1 MKYRQIILVTSIL
14 FIIIILCGCKS
25 DSTGPSQSSNHINLI
40 GSYNTPGFSYGIYVE
55 TISGIAYAFVA
66 DGQSGLEIINVT
78 NRSNPILVS
87 RFQTSGSAIDVTV
100 ALINSI
106 YFAFISDGNQGL
118 DILNI
123 SNISSPILDTTISI
137 NNEPFYTAFVDVQH
151 RVAYAGTLYGN
162 LYIYNLSNLP
172 NSINQLSVYSTLD
185 HILSV
190 QVLDNLAYLGVASLG
205 LKILDVSNPI
215 TPGSI
220 GAYHPP
226 SPVYNVKVSG
236 NYAYLA
242 DGDNGILIIDVTNPF
257 IPAFYSS
264 AKTTGATYVG
274 LAYNESFLYSADG
287 NFGVEVFNVA
297 TPSSPL
303 EVANYKTGDL
313 AQNVFYYNGYI
324 YVAASTQGLLILQYQ
339 P

>member
-1 MKYRQIILVTSIL
+1 MKFRSITIVTSLILFTIILS
-14 FIIIILCGCKS
+14 GCKS
-25 DSTGPSQSSNHINLI
+25 DSTGPSQSSNHVNLI
-40 GSYNTPGFSYGIYVE
+40 GSYNTPGYSYGIYVD
-55 TISGIAYAFVA
+55 TIAGNIYAFIA

-100 ALINSI
+100 AHINNT
-106 YFAFISDGNQGL
+106 YYAFISDGSQGF

-123 SNISSPILDTTISI
+123 SNLSLPILDTTISI

-151 RVAYAGTLYGN
+151 RLAFAGTLFGN

-185 HILSV
+185 HIFSV
-190 QVLDNLAYLGVASLG
+190 QVQDNLAYLAVSSLG
-205 LKILDVSNPI
+205 MKILDVSNPI

-220 GAYHPP
+220 GAYQP
-226 SPVYNVKVSG
+226 SAPVYNVKVSG

-242 DGDNGILIIDVTNPF
+242 DGENGILIIDVTNPF
-257 IPAFYSS
+257 TPVFYSS
-264 AKTTGATYVG
+264 VKTTGATYVG
-274 LAYNESFLYSADG
+274 LSYNESFLYSADG

-297 TPSSPL
+297 TPSSPM
-303 EVANYKTGDL
+303 EIGNYKTNDL
-313 AQNVFYYNGYI
+313 AQNVFYHKGYI
-324 YVAASTQGLLILQYQ
+324 YVAVSTQGLLILQYQ